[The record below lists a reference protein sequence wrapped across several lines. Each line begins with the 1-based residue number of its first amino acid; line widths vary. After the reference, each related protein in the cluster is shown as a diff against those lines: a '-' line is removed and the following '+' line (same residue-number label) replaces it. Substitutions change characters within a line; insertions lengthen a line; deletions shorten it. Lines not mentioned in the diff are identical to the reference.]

1 MKKTLLTLSII
12 LSIIIFRFNSS
23 FAEAKYVYHEQSISN
38 PGCGSDNYVS
48 NLNPGAN
55 QAVTITFKV
64 ENQGFTNQVRV
75 YYTTDGSTPAA
86 AFGTPSGTTQVI
98 TATYSCTF
106 VFSGSTID
114 VAKATIPGQSAG
126 ITVKYIVSGWHSGGG
141 DEIFANGPGSPCGCG
156 APTNSSSLATV
167 YSYSSI
173 VLGAELTSFDAQK
186 SNQAIALSWLTASE
200 QNNNYFNIERSSNGK
215 SFTTIGQVKGSGTTA
230 SSNKYNFIDNNPLS
244 GVNYYRLNAVET
256 SGKTAFSKIVTVDF
270 SSKGSNKLVAYPNPT
285 KSALNVN
292 YESIDDA
299 SLNIQVL
306 DMTGKVH
313 LTKQM
318 EGLKGDNN
326 IRLDIDNLPN
336 GAYFMRINDSS
347 TKFFKM

>member
-1 MKKTLLTLSII
+1 MLASSGIFETYIFLTV
-12 LSIIIFRFNSS
+12 N
-23 FAEAKYVYHEQSISN
+23 
-38 PGCGSDNYVS
+38 GS
-48 NLNPGAN
+48 
-55 QAVTITFKV
+55 
-64 ENQGFTNQVRV
+64 QVGYR
-75 YYTTDGSTPAA
+75 GS
-86 AFGTPSGTTQVI
+86 
-98 TATYSCTF
+98 
-106 VFSGSTID
+106 
-114 VAKATIPGQSAG
+114 
-126 ITVKYIVSGWHSGGG
+126 SGGG
-141 DEIFANGPGSPCGCG
+141 TALNGTSLGSVSSLVLRGGEVKTFKNTGSDVTGASMSYRIYKQGDAPGGFSTLTIPFGSNLASPGDQSWF
-156 APTNSSSLATV
+156 TNSQTINLFSSVTSNGTWVIEAFWNATATSPTQTHV
-167 YSYSSI
+167 DNCGGGNCIATFTVTTLS
-173 VLGAELTSFDAQK
+173 AELSAFSAQK
-186 SNQAIALSWLTASE
+186 SNNSISLSWLTSSE
-200 QNNNYFNIERSSNGK
+200 QNNSHFNIERSSNGK

-230 SSNKYNFIDNNPLS
+230 SSNKYNFIDNNPLG
-244 GVNYYRLNAVET
+244 GVNYYRLNAVEI

-326 IRLDIDNLPN
+326 IRLDIENLPN

>member
-1 MKKTLLTLSII
+1 MKKTLLTALTFFLCLSLI
-12 LSIIIFRFNSS
+12 SAQQTGVFESYIFFSKN
-23 FAEAKYVYHEQSISN
+23 
-38 PGCGSDNYVS
+38 GSDDNYKGSLAHPGTAFNGATLGDVS
-48 NLNPGAN
+48 SLTLKGAELK
-55 QAVTITFKV
+55 TFKNGGGNV
-64 ENQGFTNQVRV
+64 TGAGLQYKIYKQGSAPGGFIFQNL
-75 YYTTDGSTPAA
+75 P
-86 AFGTPSGTTQVI
+86 F
-98 TATYSCTF
+98 F
-106 VFSGSTID
+106 VNIG
-114 VAKATIPGQSAG
+114 
-126 ITVKYIVSGWHSGGG
+126 GGG
-141 DEIFANGPGSPCGCG
+141 DQSWRTDLANINLFSSVTSNGTWVIEVYWEAYTNLGNREDKCGGTSC
-156 APTNSSSLATV
+156 LATFTV
-167 YSYSSI
+167 TTLS
-173 VLGAELTSFDAQK
+173 AELSAFSAQK
-186 SNQAIALSWLTASE
+186 SNNSIALSWLTASE

-336 GAYFMRINDSS
+336 GAYFMRVNDST
-347 TKFFKM
+347 TKFFKTY